1 MTTAIVQARGNKYG
15 KKVSIISGEIKFILN
30 KGTMQPQINYFSFS
44 MRRLKKQL
52 FKFEIHLA
60 DLNVNFSFKFSV
72 LYILYIFI
80 CAQTSKSPM
89 DLSQIALNQF
99 AQVNRN
105 FELKK
110 AFCLKSHHGQLTRN
124 GVWHAKY
131 LWITAQSVRQFE
143 AFYQQ
148 GRTGQKVKQKD
159 RMQRAE
165 REFKISLI
173 IIYWPK
179 WKAEKTKQRQKG

>member
-1 MTTAIVQARGNKYG
+1 MTTQISAIVQARGNKYG

-72 LYILYIFI
+72 LYYIFI

-99 AQVNRN
+99 A
-105 FELKK
+105 
-110 AFCLKSHHGQLTRN
+110 
-124 GVWHAKY
+124 
-131 LWITAQSVRQFE
+131 
-143 AFYQQ
+143 
-148 GRTGQKVKQKD
+148 
-159 RMQRAE
+159 
-165 REFKISLI
+165 
-173 IIYWPK
+173 
-179 WKAEKTKQRQKG
+179 